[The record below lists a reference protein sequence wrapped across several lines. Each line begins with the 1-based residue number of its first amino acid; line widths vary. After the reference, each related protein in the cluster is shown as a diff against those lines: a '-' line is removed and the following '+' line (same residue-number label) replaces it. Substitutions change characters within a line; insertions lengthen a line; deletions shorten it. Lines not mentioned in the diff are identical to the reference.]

1 MSKPVFIPKTKEQ
14 VEEEIKRAE
23 EFAEEHPTSMF
34 GDDNV
39 HKVALFKRICNQ
51 YLNGS
56 TIDQLRQDVWDDG
69 DDLDE
74 GDEQGLEENT
84 FEDDIVSWLAGEN
97 TNEGEEHFW

>member
-1 MSKPVFIPKTKEQ
+1 MPSVVFTPKTKEQ

-23 EFAEEHPTSMF
+23 EFAKEHPTSMF

-39 HKVALFKRICNQ
+39 HKVAIFKRLYRE
-51 YLNGS
+51 YLNGR
-56 TIDQLRQDVWDDG
+56 TIEQIRTEVWDDG

-74 GDEQGLEENT
+74 DDEQGLEENT

-97 TNEGEEHFW
+97 TAVDEEHFW